1 MTQVCPTLNSPQA
14 AFLQLPQKF
23 RAYVAGF
30 GAGKTWAGCC
40 GLAAHFWRW
49 PGINAG
55 YFAPTYPQIRDI
67 FYPTVA
73 ECFEQWG
80 LRTVVRQSAHEV
92 FAYSGKTLRGV
103 IKCRSMDSPETIIGF
118 KIGHALVDEID
129 VMPVDKATVAW
140 RKILAR
146 MRYNLTGLRNGI
158 DVTTTP
164 EGFKFVYDQFVRQV
178 RDNPGLGDLYG
189 LIRASTYDNEINL
202 PRDYISSLLQSYPAQ
217 LIEAYINGEFVNL
230 DTGTIYC
237 TFKRDLN
244 TTDAVIAPGEPLY
257 IGMDFNVGRMAAV
270 VHVKRDGQPYAVD
283 EIVNGYDTP
292 DMIRRIRE
300 RYWRY
305 ENGRYLPSCQI
316 RIYPDASGDSRRSV
330 NASQTDIELLRQAG
344 FAVSVN
350 AANPPVKDRVNAM
363 NAMFC
368 NAEGERRYRVNPDM
382 CPSYVEALEQ
392 QPWGKT
398 GEPDKTTGHDHIND
412 AAGYFIVRD
421 YPLIRRSM
429 ISMRYSTF

>member
-1 MTQVCPTLNSPQA
+1 MV
-14 AFLQLPQKF
+14 
-23 RAYVAGF
+23 
-30 GAGKTWAGCC
+30 
-40 GLAAHFWRW
+40 
-49 PGINAG
+49 
-55 YFAPTYPQIRDI
+55 
-67 FYPTVA
+67 
-73 ECFEQWG
+73 
-80 LRTVVRQSAHEV
+80 
-92 FAYSGKTLRGV
+92 
-103 IKCRSMDSPETIIGF
+103 
-118 KIGHALVDEID
+118 
-129 VMPVDKATVAW
+129 
-140 RKILAR
+140 
-146 MRYNLTGLRNGI
+146 
-158 DVTTTP
+158 
-164 EGFKFVYDQFVRQV
+164 
-178 RDNPGLGDLYG
+178 
-189 LIRASTYDNEINL
+189 
-202 PRDYISSLLQSYPAQ
+202 
-217 LIEAYINGEFVNL
+217 
-230 DTGTIYC
+230 
-237 TFKRDLN
+237 
-244 TTDAVIAPGEPLY
+244 
-257 IGMDFNVGRMAAV
+257 FNVGRMAAV

-392 QPWGKT
+392 QPWGKN